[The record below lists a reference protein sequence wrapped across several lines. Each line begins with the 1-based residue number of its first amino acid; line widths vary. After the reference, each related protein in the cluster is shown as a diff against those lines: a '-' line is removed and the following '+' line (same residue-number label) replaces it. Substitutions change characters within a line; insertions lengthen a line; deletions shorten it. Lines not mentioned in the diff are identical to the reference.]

1 VEIQAKAAQTWQSL
15 DDISMGGVRPRWVSV
30 GKALLGKIED
40 DNRWKPLAVV
50 GDRVDLVPGWMAKD
64 FGSDDGDLRGPQ
76 E

>member
-1 VEIQAKAAQTWQSL
+1 
-15 DDISMGGVRPRWVSV
+15 MGGVRPRWVSAA

-40 DNRWKPLAVV
+40 DNRWKSLAVV
-50 GDRVDLVPGWMAKD
+50 GDRVNLVPGGMAKD